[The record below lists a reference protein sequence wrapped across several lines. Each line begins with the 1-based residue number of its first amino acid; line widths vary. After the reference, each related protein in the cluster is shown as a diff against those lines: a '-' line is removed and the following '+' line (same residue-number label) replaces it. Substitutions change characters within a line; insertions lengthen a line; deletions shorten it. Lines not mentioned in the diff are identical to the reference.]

1 MTRRSNKDKLL
12 LSYLDLAFVHVYQEI
27 QQFSG
32 TGIPKTTSNID
43 CS

>member
-1 MTRRSNKDKLL
+1 MTRSSNKDKLL

-32 TGIPKTTSNID
+32 IPKTTSNID